1 MIFYAFMLS
10 FLVLTSPRVILIPQD
25 FGYVQ
30 TTSTEVLKSYIFNEP
45 IVVDTDRLSSLGP
58 AALFVVLTLSCL
70 IMIFMQ

>member
-10 FLVLTSPRVILIPQD
+10 FLVLTSPRVFLIPQD